1 MLHFTLIRKYR
12 KEKYTIGLLYAN
24 GEFLCNIVEDRDRGL
39 NNNMSAAAILK
50 IKVPS
55 ETAIPTGTYRL
66 VVNES
71 PKFKREMI
79 EVVGVPG
86 FTGIRIHNGV
96 NADHSSGCLIPGLN
110 TIKGGVSDSKR
121 YEEILTKKV
130 KASMAKN
137 EDVYLTII

>member
-12 KEKYTIGLLYAN
+12 KEKYTIGLLYEN

-96 NADHSSGCLIPGLN
+96 NADHSAGCLIPGLN